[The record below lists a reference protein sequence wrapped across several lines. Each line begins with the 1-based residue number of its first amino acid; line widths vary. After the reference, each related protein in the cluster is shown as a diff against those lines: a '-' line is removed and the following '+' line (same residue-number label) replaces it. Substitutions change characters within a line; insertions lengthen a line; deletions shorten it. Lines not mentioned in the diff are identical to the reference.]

1 MPQQHDLLGPQP
13 LTVTPAAGHEGPRL
27 WVRRLVIWEQPGGE
41 KIRDVE
47 LRPGLNVVWSPD
59 GADDVHAADPGNAIG
74 HGSGKTLFCRLIR
87 YCLGEDRFAPEPQR
101 ERIGTA
107 FLNGVVGAEVMLDGT
122 CWAVVRPLGAR
133 RRHMAV
139 PNGNLEEI
147 AAGEGASTG
156 LEPLVTAIDQS
167 IVTPELASLVRPR
180 GDGPVWPIAL
190 AWLTRDQECRFDEI
204 LDWRSPTSDSDSPM
218 PASGREKGPR
228 LEALR
233 AFLMAITPEEQ
244 TTRAVVNTTDDQR
257 RLVEQDI
264 GHRRWEIDRAQARLI
279 ADLGL
284 GGQTLPEMPLLLEL
298 MRRQASERMAA
309 ATKLPDGSTPELVEA
324 RKQMDVA
331 RADWMR
337 VDEERIRIDASI
349 PIEDRTLAKIRAELP
364 SLSYSKVEADS
375 PICPICEVP
384 IDRALAEGC
393 KLSHKIP
400 DAEACRQR
408 WETRQG
414 DLTAQEARLK
424 GLRGRSKEVL
434 QEIAVAKQTLDR
446 AAARVLAIEKARDA
460 KEAEWYAARR
470 RQDEVERLGEL
481 LTAQDAADKQVRELT
496 TKLDRE
502 RERLRAFR
510 DKQARV
516 FGGMSEKFDPIVRDL
531 VGHEAKGR
539 ITLSGQGI
547 ELSVDMGGDRRT
559 AAIDSLKV
567 LAFDLAAM
575 CLSIEGNTR
584 VPAFLLHD
592 SPREADLGLSI
603 YGRLFDIVEDL
614 ERVGRAPLFQYIV
627 TTTTAPPAKFRAQP
641 YLRLKLHGDPPS
653 QRLLGSKP
661 NQGLEA
667 ARQIMIPTL

>member
-1 MPQQHDLLGPQP
+1 MPQQPDLLGLQP
-13 LTVTPAAGHEGPRL
+13 LVITPPSGSVEPRL
-27 WVRRLVIWEQPGGE
+27 WVRRLVVWKEPGGE
-41 KIRDVE
+41 RLRDVE
-47 LRPGLNVVWSPD
+47 LRPGLNVIWSPD
-59 GADDVHAADPGNAIG
+59 GADDVQSADPTTSIG

-101 ERIGTA
+101 DRIGTA
-107 FLNGVVGAEVMLDGT
+107 FLNGIVGAEVMLDGT
-122 CWAVVRPLGAR
+122 CWAVVRPLGVR

-139 PNGNLEEI
+139 PNGNLDEI
-147 AAGEGASTG
+147 AAGEGGSTG
-156 LEPLVTAIDQS
+156 LEPLITAIDQS
-167 IVTPELASLVRPR
+167 IVTRELAMLVRPR
-180 GDGPVWPIAL
+180 GEGPVWPIAL

-244 TTRAVVNTTDDQR
+244 ATRSLVNSTDDQR
-257 RLVEQDI
+257 RLIEQDI
-264 GHRRWEIDRAQARLI
+264 GHRRWEIERAQTRLI
-279 ADLGL
+279 TELGL
-284 GGQTLPEMPLLLEL
+284 AGQTLPEMPLLLDF
-298 MRRQASERMAA
+298 MRRSASERMAA
-309 ATKLPDGSTPELVEA
+309 ATKLPDGSNPELVEA
-324 RKQMDVA
+324 REQMDVA
-331 RADWMR
+331 RAAWMR

-349 PIEDRTLAKIRAELP
+349 PIEDRALAKIRAELP

-375 PICPICEVP
+375 YVCPICEVP

-408 WETRQG
+408 WESRQS
-414 DLTAQEARLK
+414 DLAAQEARLK
-424 GLRGRSKEVL
+424 ELRGRSKEVL
-434 QEIAVAKQTLDR
+434 QETAVAKQTLDR
-446 AAARVLAIEKARDA
+446 AVVRVAAIEKARDA

-470 RQDEVERLGEL
+470 RQDDVERLADL
-481 LTAQDAADKQVRELT
+481 LKSQDAADKQVRELT
-496 TKLDRE
+496 TKLERE
-502 RERLRAFR
+502 RERLGAFR

-516 FGGMSEKFDPIVRDL
+516 FGGMSEKFDPIVREL
-531 VGHEAKGR
+531 VGHDARGR

-547 ELSVDMGGDRRT
+547 ELSVEMGGDRRT

-567 LAFDLAAM
+567 LAFDLSAM
-575 CLSIEGNTR
+575 CLSIEGSTR

-603 YGRLFDIVEDL
+603 YGRLFDIVEEM
-614 ERVGRAPLFQYIV
+614 ERVGLAPLFQYIV
-627 TTTTAPPAKFRAQP
+627 TTTTAPPAKFRALP

-653 QRLLGSKP
+653 QRLLGVD
-661 NQGLEA
+661 L
-667 ARQIMIPTL
+667 